1 MATETKPQ
9 SQTMVKKTVT
19 PADEVKNTIMSEEVK
34 KQLSMVLPPQMPVE
48 RFQRVAITA
57 INKNPDLVDCN
68 RQSLYNAFMQ
78 CAQDGLL
85 PDGNEAAIV
94 KYNSKDGAPNAQY
107 QPMVK
112 GILKKIRNSGE
123 LKSIMA
129 TCIHQHDPF
138 RYWVDDDGEHL
149 THEPDLF
156 TADRGKIIGA
166 YALAK
171 TKDDAIYIKVMTT
184 TEIELVRSFSK
195 AKNAGP
201 WTNWW
206 DQMAE
211 KTVIRRLAKRMPMST
226 DLDDFL
232 RRDDD
237 LIDTEVKVADTDTA
251 SQGRKGT
258 PSRLTKMLGEKGQ
271 IVEGTATETGSTEEP
286 LITVD
291 EDPAEAAAEKERIA
305 NRQKEL
311 DEQKKLLKS
320 GAPSPEEQ
328 EEIKRKEI
336 FDAKAMQC
344 AKCPPYT
351 FATDDAD
358 EMKQHM
364 ADKHPNGNAK
374 KETNQPAKPSGGLFG
389 SK

>member
-1 MATETKPQ
+1 MADAQTLTKK
-9 SQTMVKKTVT
+9 VE
-19 PADEVKNTIMSEEVK
+19 PADEIRKTIMSEEVK

-57 INKNPDLVDCN
+57 INKNPDLIDCS
-68 RQSLYNAFMQ
+68 RQSLYNAFMV

-94 KYNSKDGAPNAQY
+94 KYNSKDGAPTAQY

-112 GILKKIRNSGE
+112 GILKKMRNSGE

-129 TCIHQHDPF
+129 TCIYEHDPF
-138 RYWVDDDGEHL
+138 RFWVDDNGEHL

-156 TADRGKIIGA
+156 SADRGRIIGA

-171 TKDDAIYIKVMTT
+171 TKDDAIYIKVMTKA
-184 TEIELVRSFSK
+184 EIETVRNFSK

-226 DLDDFL
+226 DLDDFM

-237 LIDTEVKVADTDTA
+237 LHDTEATVKDTDPKVTGKA
-251 SQGRKGT
+251 GQ
-258 PSRLTKMLGEKGQ
+258 PNRLKTMLGGDQ
-271 IVEGTATETGSTEEP
+271 AEEP
-286 LITVD
+286 TIMID
-291 EDPAEAAAEKERIA
+291 EDPAAAAAEKERLA
-305 NRQKEL
+305 ARTKELEAQKE
-311 DEQKKLLKS
+311 KLKNE
-320 GAPSPEEQ
+320 PSAEEQ
-328 EEIKRKEI
+328 EQIRAREI
-336 FDAKAMQC
+336 FDSKALKC
-344 AKCPPYT
+344 TKCPPYT
-351 FATDDAD
+351 FATDDAG
-358 EMKQHM
+358 EMTAHI
-364 ADKHPNGNAK
+364 AAKHPNGAGDK
-374 KETNQPAKPSGGLFG
+374 DKPAKTGGLF
-389 SK
+389 K